1 MIDAYAVTVCGLEWQ
16 LLQGK
21 HRVSAVQIKY
31 LYIIV
36 IAAALL
42 LAGYYLLQPGALQQ
56 PDSSPPPGA
65 ADVAGDSVDE
75 AGGVPDTPADEE
87 DTRVRAVLDISV
99 HTIEGLRVLFD
110 RAEEL
115 AMRPQAQGGDDR
127 IVLVLHG
134 PEVEFFSIK
143 NYDKYRDIVD
153 QAARLDAFDVV
164 DVKICQTMM
173 DMQGIERD
181 DIPAFIEQVPVG
193 PDEVDRLVQEGYVTF

>member
-1 MIDAYAVTVCGLEWQ
+1 MRRLEWQ
-16 LLQGK
+16 SLQIK

-56 PDSSPPPGA
+56 PESSPQPGA
-65 ADVAGDSVDE
+65 ADVADE
-75 AGGVPDTPADEE
+75 PDTQADEQ

-110 RAEEL
+110 RAEQL
-115 AMRPQAQGGDDR
+115 AMRPQAQGVDDS

-143 NYDKYRDIVD
+143 NYDKYKDIVD

-164 DVKICQTMM
+164 DVKICQSMM
-173 DMQGIERD
+173 GLRGVARD

-193 PDEVDRLVQEGYVTF
+193 PDEVEQLVQEGYVTF

>member
-1 MIDAYAVTVCGLEWQ
+1 
-16 LLQGK
+16 
-21 HRVSAVQIKY
+21 VQIKY

-56 PDSSPPPGA
+56 PESSPQPGA
-65 ADVAGDSVDE
+65 ADVADE
-75 AGGVPDTPADEE
+75 PDTQADEQ

-110 RAEEL
+110 RAEQL
-115 AMRPQAQGGDDR
+115 AMRPQAQGVDDS
-127 IVLVLHG
+127 IVLILHG

-143 NYDKYRDIVD
+143 NYDKYKDIVD

-164 DVKICQTMM
+164 DVKICQSMM
-173 DMQGIERD
+173 GLRGVARD

-193 PDEVDRLVQEGYVTF
+193 PDEVEQLVQEGYVTF